1 MTTILICLDPE
12 AVSQDQIQQV
22 KSLASDRQIIV
33 TRDREEMER
42 YLDEVE
48 IAAASFPHEWV
59 LRAPHLR
66 WYQQWGAGA
75 DWLMKNPDAA
85 RADFIL
91 TNASGVHS
99 IPISEHI
106 LSLMLAFARGLP
118 NSFAAQK
125 ARDWKTGKA
134 TTTFELAGK
143 VMLLIGVGAI
153 GLRTAQIASALG
165 MRVWGVRRNPK
176 HSADGI
182 EKMVGPD
189 EFENLLPEA
198 DFVVLTIPATAE
210 TRHMINAQVLE
221 KMKTSAYIINIGRGG
236 TIDEA
241 AMIEALRSGKIAG
254 AGLDVFEQEPL
265 PEDSPLWG
273 MENVIIT
280 AHYSGNTPKYNERA
294 MQIFIDNLER
304 YLHRQPLKNV
314 VDKKLGY

>member
-12 AVSQDQIQQV
+12 TVSQDQVQQV
-22 KSLASDRQIIV
+22 KSLAPDRKVIV
-33 TRDREEMER
+33 TNDREEMQR
-42 YLDEVE
+42 HLDEVE
-48 IAAASFPHEWV
+48 IAAASFPHDWV
-59 LRAPHLR
+59 LRAPNLR

-75 DWLMKNPDAA
+75 DWLMKNPEAA
-85 RADFIL
+85 AADFIL

-99 IPISEHI
+99 ICISEHI
-106 LSLMLAFARGLP
+106 LSFMLAFARGLP
-118 NSFAAQK
+118 QSFAVKK
-125 ARDWKTGKA
+125 ARDWKTGQA
-134 TTTFELAGK
+134 TPTFELAGK

-165 MRVWGVRRNPK
+165 IRVWGVRRNPK
-176 HSADGI
+176 NSADCI
-182 EKMVGPD
+182 ERMVGPD
-189 EFENLLPEA
+189 NFEDLLPEA
-198 DFVVLTIPATAE
+198 DFVVLTIPETAE
-210 TRHMINAQVLE
+210 THHMINAQVFE
-221 KMKTSAYIINIGRGG
+221 KMKPSAYIINIGRGG

-273 MENVIIT
+273 MDNVIIT
-280 AHYSGNTPKYNERA
+280 AHYSGRTPKYNERA

-304 YLHRQPLKNV
+304 YLNQQPLKNV